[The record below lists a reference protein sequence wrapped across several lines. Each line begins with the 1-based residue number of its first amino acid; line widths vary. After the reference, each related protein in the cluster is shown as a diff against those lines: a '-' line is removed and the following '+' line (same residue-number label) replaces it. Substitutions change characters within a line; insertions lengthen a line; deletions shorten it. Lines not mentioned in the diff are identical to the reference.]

1 MSENF
6 DTIEAPQRRVVEDI
20 KIRNKNNGNGIASDY
35 FGNKITYNDTFKM
48 FADYKKAF
56 RSLDGAEDEKIVIAA
71 PSIVSSVNAF
81 YGAIDANKIAVPV
94 SPGFLNAF
102 TERFTKGIN
111 AKTVFVFDSF
121 LSENLINKLHESGV
135 KNVIITSITD
145 YMSPIVKFIGAKKG
159 LINDKDFLDEYVK
172 SGKQIPQDMQFI
184 RAKEFAKA
192 GSKIKEDFIFPYQ
205 KDKIAAYF
213 LTGAT
218 TSRIP
223 KTVELYADGLN
234 NMAQIYDKLWFDFE
248 PGDIQAV
255 FIPLFYGTGAI
266 HGIHAG
272 LFSGMTLNYKPKYDR
287 FAFGKDLKDS
297 KAKIALVAPSHV
309 ATLENSNLKDGELSH
324 VKYIFIGGEAVTPAQ
339 MGKFRATGKRLGIEY
354 ILNGY
359 GMTETGS
366 MSGISD
372 KNSVGE
378 DVTISPVPGVKYR
391 IVDPETRE
399 EVPTG
404 ERGILEKTSPCA
416 MAGYDDL
423 EQNRLRFTPDGWIN
437 TDDIAVHYGDNKYR
451 VFGRSTDYF
460 THDGANYAMFDIEEE
475 ILKHPGVLEAEVI
488 KFNVNNQEYPAAVVV
503 LHPDWEDRAKD
514 ILYYIANMSVD
525 GVNYLLG
532 TRFVDKFKTNPV
544 TAKRD
549 YLSLTDEKEGYYSY
563 RDTGVFCECNVAE
576 DQSDMI
582 LFPIEDEEIKIFK
595 ADEELTRKRS
605 K

>member
-1 MSENF
+1 MF
-6 DTIEAPQRRVVEDI
+6 EA
-20 KIRNKNNGNGIASDY
+20 
-35 FGNKITYNDTFKM
+35 
-48 FADYKKAF
+48 YKKAF
-56 RSLDGAEDEKIVIAA
+56 LSLDGTDDEKIVIAA

-81 YGAIDANKIAVPV
+81 YGVIDANKIAVPV
-94 SPGFLNAF
+94 SPGFLAAF
-102 TERFTKGIN
+102 TDRFTRGIN
-111 AKTVFVFDSF
+111 CKTVFVFDSF
-121 LSENLINKLHESGV
+121 LSEDLIEKLHMGGV

-145 YMSPIVKFIGAKKG
+145 YMNPIVKLIGAKKG
-159 LINDKDFLDEYVK
+159 LISNKDYLDEYVK
-172 SGKQIPQDMQFI
+172 SGKRLPQDMQFI
-184 RAKEFAKA
+184 RAREFAKA

-223 KTVELYADGLN
+223 KTVKLYADGLN

-248 PGDIQAV
+248 PGDKQAV

-287 FAFGKDLKDS
+287 FAFGNDLKDS

-309 ATLENSNLKDGELSH
+309 ATLENSELKDNELNH

-339 MGKFRATGKRLGIEY
+339 MAKFRTTGKRLGIEY

-372 KNSVGE
+372 KTSADD
-378 DVTISPVPGVKYR
+378 DVTISPVPGVQYR
-391 IVDPETRE
+391 IVDPITRE

-404 ERGILEKTSPCA
+404 ERGILEKNSPCA
-416 MAGYDDL
+416 MAGYDNDD
-423 EQNRLRFTPDGWIN
+423 EQNRLRFTSDGWIN
-437 TDDIAVHYGDNKYR
+437 TDDVAVHYGENKYR

-460 THDGANYAMFDIEEE
+460 TYNDKSYAMFDIEEE
-475 ILKHPGVLEAEVI
+475 VLKHPGVLEAEVI
-488 KFNVNNQEYPAAVVV
+488 KFATYGAERPAIVIV
-503 LHPDWEDRAKD
+503 LHPEWQNRTRE
-514 ILYYIANMSVD
+514 ILDYIDSLSGKVAGIEYSI
-525 GVNYLLG
+525 G
-532 TRFVDKFKTNPV
+532 TKFIDKFKTNPV

-549 YLSLTDEKEGYYSY
+549 YLSLVDDKYGYYSINRLTNRVMQTDLSVDNEALDY
-563 RDTGVFCECNVAE
+563 L
-576 DQSDMI
+576 I
-582 LFPIEDEEIKIFK
+582 PDEEVVICKV
-595 ADEELTRKRS
+595 DEFTRKR
-605 K
+605 KQ